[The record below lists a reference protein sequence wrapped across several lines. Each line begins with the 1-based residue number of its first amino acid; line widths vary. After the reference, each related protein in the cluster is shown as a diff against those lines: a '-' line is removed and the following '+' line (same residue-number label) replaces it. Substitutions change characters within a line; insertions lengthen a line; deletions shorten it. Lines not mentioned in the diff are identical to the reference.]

1 MNLLRFLVDAIFP
14 MSCLSCK
21 TNGTYLCAACL
32 KQIPRET
39 GILYSS
45 NSIPSFSMRDKSPR
59 PYGGG
64 FYGIIP
70 AVNYKNTP
78 VVQKAIHLLK
88 YRRIR
93 AFAKP
98 LGELLHERVIKFI
111 RANPKNWLIITVPLH
126 ARKLR
131 SRGFNQNDLL
141 AEAAFADS
149 KISLAIKK
157 QNPLKR
163 IRDTKSQTE
172 LNGARRLLNVKNSF
186 AVTDIG
192 AIQGRSIILI
202 DDVLTT
208 GATILSAGNALITV
222 GAREVWGAVVA
233 RD

>member
-1 MNLLRFLVDAIFP
+1 MKLLRFLLDAIFP
-14 MSCLSCK
+14 ISCLSCK
-21 TNGTYLCAACL
+21 TNGTYLCAACI

-45 NSIPSFSMRDKSPR
+45 NSIPSFSMTKKSPR

-64 FYGIIP
+64 FCGVIP
-70 AVNYKNTP
+70 TVSYKNT
-78 VVQKAIHLLK
+78 VAQKAIHLLK
-88 YRRIR
+88 YSRIR
-93 AFAKP
+93 ALAKP
-98 LGELLHERVIKFI
+98 LGELLGERVTQFI
-111 RANPKNWLIITVPLH
+111 RANPKNWLIVPVPLH

-141 AEAAFADS
+141 AEAAFAGS
-149 KISLAIKK
+149 NISIAIKK

-172 LNGARRLLNVKNSF
+172 LNGTKRLLNVKNSF
-186 AVTDIG
+186 AVTNIG

-202 DDVLTT
+202 DDVATT
-208 GATILSAGNALITV
+208 GATILSAGNALIDG
-222 GAREVWGAVVA
+222 GASEVWEAVVA

>member
-1 MNLLRFLVDAIFP
+1 MKLLRFLLDAIFP
-14 MSCLSCK
+14 ISCLSCK
-21 TNGTYLCAACL
+21 TNGTYLCAACI

-45 NSIPSFSMRDKSPR
+45 NSIPSFSKKEESPR

-64 FYGIIP
+64 FCGIIP
-70 AVNYKNTP
+70 TVSYKNT
-78 VVQKAIHLLK
+78 VAQKAIHLLK
-88 YRRIR
+88 YSRIR
-93 AFAKP
+93 ALAKP
-98 LGELLHERVIKFI
+98 LGELLGERVTQFI
-111 RANPKNWLIITVPLH
+111 RANPKNWLIVPVPLH

-141 AEAAFADS
+141 AEAAFAGS
-149 KISLAIKK
+149 NISIAIKK

-172 LNGARRLLNVKNSF
+172 LNGTKRLLNVKNSF
-186 AVTDIG
+186 AVTNIG

-202 DDVLTT
+202 DDVATT
-208 GATILSAGNALITV
+208 GATILSAGNALIDG
-222 GAREVWGAVVA
+222 GASEVWEAVVA